1 MSEDPREQK
10 YLEMIAQ
17 FPESPLGYFT
27 LGRYY
32 VEVGR
37 YRDAL
42 EPLERCLREEADWAA
57 AMIALGDALS
67 GLGET
72 QRAVEIL
79 EKARATAQ
87 AQSHGSLAA
96 DIEERLEDLRD

>member
-1 MSEDPREQK
+1 MAEDPREQK
-10 YLEMIAQ
+10 YLDMIAQ

-37 YRDAL
+37 YQEAV
-42 EPLERCLREEADWAA
+42 EPLERCLAEDEEWTA

-67 GLGET
+67 GLGDKD
-72 QRAVEIL
+72 RAIAVL
-79 EKARATAQ
+79 ERARASAQ

-96 DIEERLEDLRD
+96 DIDERLEDLRD